1 LPGTAEASEGA
12 PGLPAASSEAAARTL
27 HDTEGFRIHGTVM
40 KKEARENGER
50 ATDTR
55 EGRVRP
61 EDEMVKAL

>member
-1 LPGTAEASEGA
+1 
-12 PGLPAASSEAAARTL
+12 
-27 HDTEGFRIHGTVM
+27 M